1 MSRHELTD
9 QQWEQIQPLLPKPI
23 KRVGR
28 PEVDPRKVL
37 NGIIFVLKTGC
48 AWRDMPKKY
57 GSYTT
62 CWRRLKQW
70 QKWGVWERIWRKLLK
85 QLREEQKLDFSR
97 GFLDGSFVASK
108 RGGDFIGR
116 TKVGKGSKI
125 MVVTERNGLP
135 VGFHVES
142 AQPHEI
148 RLAEKTIQSVR
159 IPSRRGAPKRRFT
172 ELVADRAYHS
182 ASFRSFL
189 RKLGTKPVIP
199 YRKNTKKEKRR
210 PPSLGDGYKERWKV
224 ERCFAWMDN
233 CRRLV
238 VRYERYIQHYKAF
251 CLLALILLCLNRLI
265 H

>member
-1 MSRHELTD
+1 
-9 QQWEQIQPLLPKPI
+9 
-23 KRVGR
+23 
-28 PEVDPRKVL
+28 
-37 NGIIFVLKTGC
+37 
-48 AWRDMPKKY
+48 MPKKY